1 MYIQL
6 SLNRLNAIKTS
17 FFKMILLFIIATI
30 TQSSECPHYD
40 NVYEVKDGQDSRVE
54 DKRVY

>member
-1 MYIQL
+1 
-6 SLNRLNAIKTS
+6 
-17 FFKMILLFIIATI
+17 MILLFIIATI
-30 TQSSECPHYD
+30 TQSSECRHYD